1 MDKEMAINT
10 SYSFEIKKKAGALK
24 SNSKKLEKDMHLLIS
39 ILEIQKKQL
48 ALLDSAVFKYLQTCK
63 RPNG

>member
-1 MDKEMAINT
+1 MAINT
-10 SYSFEIKKKAGALK
+10 KYSFEVKKKVDELK

-48 ALLDSAVFKYLQTCK
+48 ALLDSAVFKYLQSCK